1 MPADLPERRVIFLL
15 GKGGVGKSTLAAAL
29 AVARSNGGAR
39 TLLIETDA
47 RAPLAAAL
55 GVGRSYSPVEA
66 RPNLFTM
73 LLDGSHA
80 LEEYLA
86 MVVPGRVL
94 LRAVFASR
102 LYQFFVQA
110 APGLRELMVLGK
122 IYYESG
128 RKERRR
134 YAWDSIIVDAPSSGQ
149 ALALLKM
156 PTAARATFRQSVVGN
171 EAANIGKWLRDRET
185 CAIVE
190 ATTADSLAM
199 SEALEIHATLS
210 AMQLAPSAVLFNRA
224 ASVDFDSADVAA
236 MLGGH
241 RKAGDWP
248 QREHLE
254 EIASGEIA
262 RAARSLAALERVRRE
277 TKTTV
282 IEVPELRELHGR
294 ELIDALASFL
304 TSRLN
309 LDSARHPPRG
319 DDRTEA

>member
-1 MPADLPERRVIFLL
+1 MHADLPDRRVIFIL
-15 GKGGVGKSTLAAAL
+15 GKGGVGKTTLAAAL
-29 AVARSNGGAR
+29 ASARAIAGAR

-47 RAPLAAAL
+47 RAPMASAL
-55 GVGRSYSPVEA
+55 GVERSYSPVEA
-66 RPNLFTM
+66 APNLFTM
-73 LLDGSHA
+73 LLEGSHA

-110 APGLRELMVLGK
+110 APGLRELVMLGK

-134 YAWDSIIVDAPSSGQ
+134 NVWDSIIVDAPSSGQ

-190 ATTADSLAM
+190 VTTADSLAM
-199 SEALEIHATLS
+199 SEALEMHAALS
-210 AMQLAPSAVLFNRA
+210 AIGLAPSQVFFNRV
-224 ASVDFDSADVAA
+224 ASVDFDSADITA

-241 RKAGDWP
+241 SKGGDS
-248 QREHLE
+248 RARAHLA
-254 EIASGEIA
+254 EIARAEIA
-262 RAARSLAALERVRRE
+262 RAAHSRTALERVRRE
-277 TKTTV
+277 TGTPV
-282 IEVPELRELHGR
+282 LEIPELPDLHGR
-294 ELIDALASFL
+294 ALIDALASFMK
-304 TSRLN
+304 SMN
-309 LDSARHPPRG
+309 MDSVRHPPFRG
-319 DDRTEA
+319 

>member
-1 MPADLPERRVIFLL
+1 MHADLPDRRVIFIL
-15 GKGGVGKSTLAAAL
+15 GKGGVGKTTLAAAL
-29 AVARSNGGAR
+29 ASARAIAGAR

-47 RAPLAAAL
+47 RAPMASAL
-55 GVGRSYSPVEA
+55 GVERSYSPLEA
-66 RPNLFTM
+66 APNLFTM
-73 LLDGSHA
+73 LLDGGHA

-110 APGLRELMVLGK
+110 APGLRELVMLGK

-134 YAWDSIIVDAPSSGQ
+134 NVWDSIIVDAPSSGQ

-171 EAANIGKWLRDRET
+171 EASNIGKWLRDRET

-190 ATTADSLAM
+190 VTTADSLAM
-199 SEALEIHATLS
+199 SEALEMHATLS
-210 AMQLAPSAVLFNRA
+210 AIELAPSRVFFNRV
-224 ASVDFDSADVAA
+224 ASVDFDSADITA

-241 RKAGDWP
+241 SKAGDS
-248 QREHLE
+248 RARAHLA
-254 EIASGEIA
+254 EIARGEIA
-262 RAARSLAALERVRRE
+262 RAAHSRAALERVRRE
-277 TKTTV
+277 TGTPV
-282 IEVPELRELHGR
+282 LEIPELPDLHGR
-294 ELIDALASFL
+294 ALIDALASFMN
-304 TSRLN
+304 SMN
-309 LDSARHPPRG
+309 MDS
-319 DDRTEA
+319 

>member
-1 MPADLPERRVIFLL
+1 MPADLPDRRVTFIL
-15 GKGGVGKSTLAAAL
+15 GKGGVGKTTLAAAL
-29 AVARSNGGAR
+29 ALARANGGAR
-39 TLLIETDA
+39 TLLIETDG

-55 GVGRSYSPVEA
+55 GAARSYSPVEA
-66 RPNLFTM
+66 GPNLFTM
-73 LLDGSHA
+73 LLDGGHA

-134 YAWDSIIVDAPSSGQ
+134 AAWDSIIVDAPASGQ

-156 PTAARATFRQSVVGN
+156 PTAARATFRQSIVGN

-199 SEALEIHATLS
+199 SEALEMHAALS
-210 AMQLAPSAVLFNRA
+210 AVELAPAAVLFNRA
-224 ASVDFDSADVAA
+224 VSVDFDSADVAA
-236 MLGGH
+236 MLHGAH
-241 RKAGDWP
+241 KAPNGP
-248 QREHLE
+248 VRAHLE
-254 EIASGEIA
+254 EIARGEMT
-262 RAARSLAALERVRRE
+262 RAARSLSAIERLRRE

-282 IEVPELRELHGR
+282 VEVPELRDLHGR
-294 ELIDALASFL
+294 QLLDALASFL

-309 LDSARHPPRG
+309 IDSVRHPPRG

>member
-1 MPADLPERRVIFLL
+1 MPADLPDRRVIFIL
-15 GKGGVGKSTLAAAL
+15 GKGGVGKTTLAAAL
-29 AVARSNGGAR
+29 ASARAKSGAR

-47 RAPLAAAL
+47 RSPMAAAL
-55 GVGRSYSPVEA
+55 GAERSYSPVEA
-66 RPNLFTM
+66 APNLFTM
-73 LLDGSHA
+73 LLDGGHA

-110 APGLRELMVLGK
+110 APGLRELMLLGK

-128 RKERRR
+128 RKDRRR
-134 YAWDSIIVDAPSSGQ
+134 NAWDSIIVDAPSSGQ
-149 ALALLKM
+149 ALALLRM
-156 PTAARATFRQSVVGN
+156 PTAARATFRHSVVGS

-190 ATTADSLAM
+190 VTTADSLAM
-199 SEALEIHATLS
+199 SEVLEMHATLCE
-210 AMQLAPSAVLFNRA
+210 MELAPPAVFFNRL
-224 ASVDFDSADVAA
+224 ASVAFDSADVAA

-241 RKAGDWP
+241 PKAGDS
-248 QREHLE
+248 QARAHLQ
-254 EIASGEIA
+254 EIALEEIA
-262 RAARSLAALERVRRE
+262 RAARSHAALERVARE
-277 TKTTV
+277 TKTSV
-282 IEVPELRELHGR
+282 IEVPELRDLHGR

-309 LDSARHPPRG
+309 LYSVRHPPRAG
-319 DDRTEA
+319 DRTEA

>member
-1 MPADLPERRVIFLL
+1 MRADLPDRRVTFIL
-15 GKGGVGKSTLAAAL
+15 GKGGVGKTTLAAAL
-29 AVARSNGGAR
+29 ALARANAGAR

-47 RAPLAAAL
+47 RAPMTAAL
-55 GVGRSYSPVEA
+55 GVDRSYSPVEA
-66 RPNLFTM
+66 APNLFTM
-73 LLDGSHA
+73 LLDGGHA

-110 APGLRELMVLGK
+110 APGLRELVMLGK

-134 YAWDSIIVDAPSSGQ
+134 TFWDSIIVDAPSSGQ

-185 CAIVE
+185 CAIAEV
-190 ATTADSLAM
+190 TTADSLAM
-199 SEALEIHATLS
+199 SEAFEMHAALS
-210 AMQLAPSAVLFNRA
+210 AIQLAPSLVLFNRMA
-224 ASVDFDSADVAA
+224 AADFDSADVAA

-241 RKAGDWP
+241 SKTGDSSA
-248 QREHLE
+248 RAHLA
-254 EIASGEIA
+254 EIARAEIA
-262 RAARSLAALERVRRE
+262 RAAHSRAAFARVERE
-277 TKTTV
+277 TATPV
-282 IEVPELRELHGR
+282 LEIPEFPDLHGR
-294 ELIDALASFL
+294 ALIDALASFI
-304 TSRLN
+304 TTRLN
-309 LDSARHPPRG
+309 IDSVRHPPFG
-319 DDRTEA
+319 DDRTKA

>member
-1 MPADLPERRVIFLL
+1 MHADLPDRRVIFIL
-15 GKGGVGKSTLAAAL
+15 GKGGVGKTTLAAAL
-29 AVARSNGGAR
+29 ASARAIAGAR

-47 RAPLAAAL
+47 RAPMASAL
-55 GVGRSYSPVEA
+55 GVERSYSPVEA
-66 RPNLFTM
+66 APNLFTM

-110 APGLRELMVLGK
+110 APGLRELVMLGK

-134 YAWDSIIVDAPSSGQ
+134 NVWDSIIVDAPSSGQ

-190 ATTADSLAM
+190 VTTADSLAM
-199 SEALEIHATLS
+199 SEALEMHAALS
-210 AMQLAPSAVLFNRA
+210 AIGLAPSQVLFNRV
-224 ASVDFDSADVAA
+224 ASVDFDSADITA

-241 RKAGDWP
+241 SKGGDS
-248 QREHLE
+248 RARAHLA
-254 EIASGEIA
+254 EIARAEIA
-262 RAARSLAALERVRRE
+262 RAAHSRTALERVRRE
-277 TKTTV
+277 TGTQV
-282 IEVPELRELHGR
+282 LEIPELPDLHGR
-294 ELIDALASFL
+294 ALIDALASFMK
-304 TSRLN
+304 SMN
-309 LDSARHPPRG
+309 MDSVRHPPFRG
-319 DDRTEA
+319 